1 MRFWTTATRLKH
13 IFINQNE
20 NHHNDTFLSM
30 RNKFVYSCSIKILA
44 LRFNKLLESIFCLL
58 LAVEAFF
65 LQKVVEILE
74 EVSSSLLVRGQVNM
88 EDEANLDSPVYST
101 FEALVVRCVV
111 GHCRE
116 GLGPFC

>member
-1 MRFWTTATRLKH
+1 
-13 IFINQNE
+13 
-20 NHHNDTFLSM
+20 M
-30 RNKFVYSCSIKILA
+30 RNKFVYSCSIKICA
-44 LRFNKLLESIFCLL
+44 SGFNKLLESIFCLL